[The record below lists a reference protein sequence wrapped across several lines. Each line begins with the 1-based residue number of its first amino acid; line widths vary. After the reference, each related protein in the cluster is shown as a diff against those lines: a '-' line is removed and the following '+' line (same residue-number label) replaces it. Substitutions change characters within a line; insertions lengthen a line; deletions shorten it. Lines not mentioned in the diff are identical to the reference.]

1 MATTN
6 TLYKALA
13 AAVAIFFAYYVSQGG
28 VGNIAN
34 LSKFD
39 LPILV
44 TGRGD
49 FLNTRRL
56 MDGRTVGEECREA
69 AEIRRC
75 VPLQC
80 LRSA

>member
-44 TGRGD
+44 K
-49 FLNTRRL
+49 
-56 MDGRTVGEECREA
+56 
-69 AEIRRC
+69 I
-75 VPLQC
+75 
-80 LRSA
+80 

>member
-1 MATTN
+1 MKAAKKAASNWHMATTN

-44 TGRGD
+44 K
-49 FLNTRRL
+49 
-56 MDGRTVGEECREA
+56 
-69 AEIRRC
+69 I
-75 VPLQC
+75 
-80 LRSA
+80 

>member
-34 LSKFD
+34 LSKASKEV
-39 LPILV
+39 IMAV
-44 TGRGD
+44 SGT
-49 FLNTRRL
+49 
-56 MDGRTVGEECREA
+56 DGLIATLKTEM
-69 AEIRRC
+69 
-75 VPLQC
+75 
-80 LRSA
+80 

>member
-34 LSKFD
+34 LGVVNLEVVMAVSG
-39 LPILV
+39 
-44 TGRGD
+44 T
-49 FLNTRRL
+49 
-56 MDGRTVGEECREA
+56 DGLIATLETEM
-69 AEIRRC
+69 
-75 VPLQC
+75 
-80 LRSA
+80 